1 MQTTKLLLAFLCAN
15 APAMAGEE
23 AQPAKRKTFEYHFA
37 TLRGATLQPS
47 GGVQAS
53 SGLQASGGVQR
64 AMGLQPS
71 AGQRGA
77 GPAVTTPTSEEEWRR
92 MFPKKAG
99 QK

>member
-23 AQPAKRKTFEYHFA
+23 AQPAKRKAFEYHFA
-37 TLRGATLQPS
+37 TLRGASLQPS
-47 GGVQAS
+47 GAVQASGGLQGS
-53 SGLQASGGVQR
+53 SGLQRSNGI
-64 AMGLQPS
+64 QPS

-77 GPAVTTPTSEEEWRR
+77 GPAAATPTSEEEWRR
-92 MFPKKAG
+92 MFPKKPG